1 MATSKIMKYHVCF
14 IIRTIYY
21 NVSTHI
27 HFKINYFLHSDAIG
41 IWVVVNTVI
50 QKNQATV
57 LRHQY

>member
-1 MATSKIMKYHVCF
+1 MKYHVCF